1 MSPEIHSNIPWWQ
14 PETGPRELHL
24 IEEVLRSNFLNDG
37 QYTQQFEKELAQ
49 RLGCKH
55 VIAVTSGT
63 AALFVSLA
71 GLGLG
76 MHDEVLVPDVTFI
89 ATANA
94 VTLTGAKPILVD
106 IDPAT
111 LTIDPESI
119 RQAITSKTKAV
130 IPVHIS
136 GRAADLSA
144 ITAIADEH
152 SLYVIEDAAQALMSK
167 HHGKS
172 LGTIGHAGCF
182 SFSPMKTITTGQGGA
197 VATNDDQLHARIREL
212 KDQGRPAR
220 GTGGNDLHP
229 TIGYNFKLT
238 NLQAAIGLAQLET
251 LNDRINRL
259 KKIYRIYNEQLSDQP
274 KIKLIGFDLDSG
286 ESPQWIDCLA
296 ENRDELVESLR
307 ENQIDSRPY
316 WYPLHTQEPYRQPDH
331 LFPHSTQQTEK
342 ALWLPS
348 SITMTDDDLDRVC
361 RTIRKF
367 YNTAAS
373 SSTKTKVKVHQ

>member
-94 VTLTGAKPILVD
+94 VTLTGAKPVLVD
-106 IDPAT
+106 IDPET
-111 LTIDPESI
+111 LTLDPETM
-119 RQAITSKTKAV
+119 RRAITSKTKAV

-136 GRAADLSA
+136 GRAADLTA

-152 SLYVIEDAAQALMSK
+152 
-167 HHGKS
+167 G
-172 LGTIGHAGCF
+172 
-182 SFSPMKTITTGQGGA
+182 
-197 VATNDDQLHARIREL
+197 
-212 KDQGRPAR
+212 
-220 GTGGNDLHP
+220 
-229 TIGYNFKLT
+229 
-238 NLQAAIGLAQLET
+238 
-251 LNDRINRL
+251 
-259 KKIYRIYNEQLSDQP
+259 
-274 KIKLIGFDLDSG
+274 
-286 ESPQWIDCLA
+286 
-296 ENRDELVESLR
+296 
-307 ENQIDSRPY
+307 
-316 WYPLHTQEPYRQPDH
+316 
-331 LFPHSTQQTEK
+331 
-342 ALWLPS
+342 
-348 SITMTDDDLDRVC
+348 
-361 RTIRKF
+361 
-367 YNTAAS
+367 
-373 SSTKTKVKVHQ
+373 

>member
-1 MSPEIHSNIPWWQ
+1 LSPEIHSKIPWWQ
-14 PETGPRELHL
+14 PETGSRELHL
-24 IEEVLRSNFLNDG
+24 VEEVLRSNFLNDG
-37 QYTQQFEKELAQ
+37 QYTLRFEKELAH

-55 VIAVTSGT
+55 VIAVSSGT

-76 MHDEVLVPDVTFI
+76 THDEVLVPDVTFI

-94 VTLTGAKPILVD
+94 VTLTGAMPILVD
-106 IDPAT
+106 VDPAT
-111 LTIDPESI
+111 LTLGPESM
-119 RQAITSKTKAV
+119 RRAITSQTKAV

-136 GRAADLSA
+136 GRAADLEA
-144 ITAIADEH
+144 ITAIAAEH
-152 SLYVIEDAAQALMSK
+152 GLCVIEDAAQALMSK
-167 HHGKS
+167 HHGRC

-197 VATNDDQLHARIREL
+197 VATDNDKLVARIREL

-229 TIGYNFKLT
+229 TVGYNFKLT
-238 NLQAAIGLAQLET
+238 NLQAAIGLAQLDT
-251 LNDRINRL
+251 LNDRLKRL
-259 KKIYRIYNEQLSDQP
+259 RKIYQIYAEQLSDQP
-274 KIKLIGFDLDSG
+274 ELKLIGFDLDQG

-296 ENRDELVESLR
+296 EKRDELVEFLR
-307 ENQIDSRPY
+307 DHRIDSRPY

-331 LFPHSTQQTEK
+331 KFPHSTRQTEK

-348 SITMTDDDLDRVC
+348 AFTMTDDDVDRVC
-361 RTIRKF
+361 QTIRQF
-367 YNTAAS
+367 YNAAIS
-373 SSTKTKVKVHQ
+373 SPLKMKVKVHQ